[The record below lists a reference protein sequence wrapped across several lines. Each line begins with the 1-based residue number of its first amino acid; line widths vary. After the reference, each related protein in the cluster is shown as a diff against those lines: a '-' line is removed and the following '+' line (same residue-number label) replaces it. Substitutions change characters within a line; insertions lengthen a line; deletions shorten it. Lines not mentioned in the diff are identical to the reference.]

1 MRIVNSELVSDSLV
15 IVVGIIKTHDS
26 KIKKKKKSKWMLQ
39 CKTFPVIA
47 QWLPLVGAVAAYA
60 ITKDF
65 DMNVILLLICITVA
79 LFCFFFHIFI

>member
-15 IVVGIIKTHDS
+15 IVAGIIKTLDS
-26 KIKKKKKSKWMLQ
+26 KMKKKKRKWMLQ

-47 QWLPLVGAVAAYA
+47 QWLPLVGAVATCA
-60 ITKDF
+60 ITKEL
-65 DMNVILLLICITVA
+65 DMNVILLPICITVT